1 MSNYTENIAIRVTEE
16 DEVKV
21 EKYAEENGLSKS
33 GAARKI
39 LYDGMMMNGMKPSR
53 QRVQTRVPSVTEAVR
68 LSVAFLLGVAAAVG
82 WGII

>member
-53 QRVQTRVPSVTEAVR
+53 QRVQT
-68 LSVAFLLGVAAAVG
+68 
-82 WGII
+82 